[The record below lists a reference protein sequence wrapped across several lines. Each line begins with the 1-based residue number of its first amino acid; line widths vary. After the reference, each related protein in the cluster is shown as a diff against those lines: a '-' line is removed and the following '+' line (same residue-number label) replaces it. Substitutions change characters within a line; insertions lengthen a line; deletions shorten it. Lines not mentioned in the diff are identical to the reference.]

1 MLFSEE
7 NIPLILASLA
17 FLVICLLSMG
27 IIMHARRVRY
37 RSEMIKKTRSADSE
51 WTGIEKD
58 PLSLDLSTGSSNAF
72 LSFLSAIGLKTNPG
86 RSMDNPE
93 IKLKFLRAGLQ
104 GRNVPTVFWGTK
116 FLLAALLAT
125 GFLVITVIFFR
136 AMTHFQMLIGVS
148 FFAMLGLFL
157 PDMWLSVRASGRKER
172 LFKGFP
178 DALDLLVVCVEAGM
192 GLDAA
197 LNRVGEELGLSH
209 PELSKEL
216 RLLNLELRAGKPRQT
231 ALRSLAERADIDD
244 VYSLVTLLIQTDR
257 FGTSAAQA
265 LRVFS
270 ETFRTT
276 RYQRAEEVAAK
287 IATKLIFPLV
297 LCIFP
302 SMFVVL
308 LAPAVIRIYRVM
320 FASGG

>member
-1 MLFSEE
+1 MLFADE
-7 NIPLILASLA
+7 NIPLIFASMA
-17 FLVICLLSMG
+17 FLVICLLSLG
-27 IIMHARRVRY
+27 IIMHLTRARY
-37 RSEMIKKTRSADSE
+37 RHEMIEKTRSIDSE

-58 PLSLDLSTGSSNAF
+58 ATSLDLSAGSSNAF
-72 LSFLSAIGLKTNPG
+72 VRFLSAIGFKTNPG
-86 RSMDNPE
+86 RSMDNADV
-93 IKLKFLRAGLQ
+93 KLKFLRAGLR

-116 FLLAALLAT
+116 FLLAVLLPM
-125 GFLVITVIFFR
+125 GFLIVMVIFFR
-136 AMTHFQMLIGVS
+136 GAAMTSLQMLTAVS
-148 FFAMLGLFL
+148 FLALLGLFL
-157 PDMWLSVRASGRKER
+157 PDMWLSVRISGRKER

-197 LNRVGEELGLSH
+197 FNRVGEELVLSH
-209 PELSKEL
+209 PELSHEL
-216 RLLNLELRAGKPRQT
+216 SLLNLELRAGKPRQA
-231 ALRSLAERADIDD
+231 ALKNLAERTNIDD

-270 ETFRTT
+270 DTFRTL
-276 RYQRAEEVAAK
+276 RYQRAEEIAAK

-302 SMFVVL
+302 SMFVVV
-308 LAPAVIRIYRVM
+308 LAPAAIRIYRVM
-320 FASGG
+320 FVS

>member
-1 MLFSEE
+1 MFFFNE
-7 NIPLILASLA
+7 NIPLIFASMA
-17 FLVICLLSMG
+17 FLVICLLSLG
-27 IIMHARRVRY
+27 IIMHVRRARY
-37 RSEMIKKTRSADSE
+37 RHEMIEKTRSVDSE
-51 WTGIEKD
+51 STSIERD
-58 PLSLDLSTGSSNAF
+58 APSLDSSAGSSNAF
-72 LSFLSAIGLKTNPG
+72 VRFLSAIGFKTNPG
-86 RSMDNPE
+86 RSMDDADV
-93 IKLKFLRAGLQ
+93 KLKFLRAGLR

-116 FLLAALLAT
+116 FLLAVLLPMAS
-125 GFLVITVIFFR
+125 LMVMVIFFR
-136 AMTHFQMLIGVS
+136 AMTSLQMLTAVS
-148 FFAMLGLFL
+148 FFALLGLFL
-157 PDMWLSVRASGRKER
+157 PDLWLSVRTSGRKER

-197 LNRVGEELGLSH
+197 FNRVGEELALSH
-209 PELSKEL
+209 PELSQEL
-216 RLLNLELRAGKPRQT
+216 SLLNLELRAGKPRQA
-231 ALRSLAERADIDD
+231 ALKNLAERTDIDD
-244 VYSLVTLLIQTDR
+244 VYSLVTLLIQTDK

-270 ETFRTT
+270 DTFRTT

-302 SMFVVL
+302 SMFVVV

-320 FASGG
+320 FAS